1 MAETKLTNEFVRSF
15 DGHEKIRMTKAAEKL
30 TEFGE
35 KQNDVNEALAGNIN
49 SLIKR
54 VCALEDKQE
63 KNTEI
68 MKKIANELA
77 AFKRELNQI
86 HNFFARL
93 CGCALPHEGFRYG
106 ADILF
111 HLYSHSLHA
120 LGRHKNN
127 RSYLHGCTHGCG
139 AYYFL

>member
-1 MAETKLTNEFVRSF
+1 MAETKLTNEFIRAF
-15 DGHEKIRMTKAAEKL
+15 DGHEKIKMTKAAEKL

-68 MKKIANELA
+68 MKKIAGELA
-77 AFKRELNQI
+77 AFKRELDRV
-86 HNFFARL
+86 RL
-93 CGCALPHEGFRYG
+93 TEKLNSG
-106 ADILF
+106 AIERL
-111 HLYSHSLHA
+111 SNAMSLA
-120 LGRHKNN
+120 ENSAEENSGEN
-127 RSYLHGCTHGCG
+127 GGE
-139 AYYFL
+139 